1 MIAFITFE
9 SATGQRWQ
17 DEGRDTGVVCGVF
30 FRKRAGRYE
39 TAELDPMR
47 SRHPEARQG
56 QQGSCRA
63 PDVEFSEGA
72 MACGDAFSSAC

>member
-17 DEGRDTGVVCGVF
+17 DEGRNTGVVCGVF

-39 TAELDPMR
+39 TAELDPLDLSLLTR
-47 SRHPEARQG
+47 AKARNALPSAQ
-56 QQGSCRA
+56 
-63 PDVEFSEGA
+63 DVEFSEGS
-72 MACGDAFSSAC
+72 MPCGAAS

>member
-1 MIAFITFE
+1 MIAFISFE

-39 TAELDPMR
+39 TGELDTCDLAILKHAKT
-47 SRHPEARQG
+47 SKVLAA
-56 QQGSCRA
+56 A

-72 MACGDAFSSAC
+72 MACGDALSSAC